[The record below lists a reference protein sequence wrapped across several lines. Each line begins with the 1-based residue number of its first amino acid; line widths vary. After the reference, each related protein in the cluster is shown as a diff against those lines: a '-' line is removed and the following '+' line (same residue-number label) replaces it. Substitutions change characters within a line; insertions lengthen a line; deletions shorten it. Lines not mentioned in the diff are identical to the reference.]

1 MAIQWTRTRAYTGA
15 SGMKKKKNKTSSNRG
30 AARDITASI
39 EVVLSNSVH
48 YFPTEIFRWGMGT
61 NHMLKEWW

>member
-1 MAIQWTRTRAYTGA
+1 MDQNQSLYWCQWHEE
-15 SGMKKKKNKTSSNRG
+15 KKNKTSSNRG